1 MVTEDDPNILFK
13 DILSSTVP
21 SSKSLVSYKKKKKK
35 SLVSKDFLHED
46 KGSVCSN

>member
-21 SSKSLVSYKKKKKK
+21 SSKS
-35 SLVSKDFLHED
+35 VSKDLLRED
-46 KGSVCSN
+46 EGSVCSN